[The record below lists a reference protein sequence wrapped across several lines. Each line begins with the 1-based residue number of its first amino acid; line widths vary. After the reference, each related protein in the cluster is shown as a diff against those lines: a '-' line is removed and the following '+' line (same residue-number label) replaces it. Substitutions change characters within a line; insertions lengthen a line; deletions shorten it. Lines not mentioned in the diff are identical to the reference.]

1 MIHNDTQ
8 KVAKSCKKTSPTF
21 YCKNCDYTTSR
32 KSSWLKHLETKKHG
46 NSEMVHN
53 DTSEVAKSCN
63 NERFMCQCGKSYKFH
78 SGYYRHKSKCTWD
91 LNENTECLAK
101 KQSDNGDGTVTIDKC
116 VLTQLF
122 TESFKA
128 LIPVIAD
135 SIGEKSSISGSGSN
149 NTINNQKIFNVN
161 LFLNEQCANAM
172 SIQDFAKQLQLTLND
187 LDRCKPE
194 YLTNVVLKNLRPLA
208 VTDRPFHCTDEDSSK
223 WFVKDREN
231 GWEEDSGDKIITS
244 TEHGIR
250 RQWPSEFEKQHPQWN
265 INEKLQEKYVKI
277 AGNTNA
283 ELNKKDKGKVLEDV
297 KDTVLLN
304 NEVIGQMTPDYKFN
318 QKNM

>member
-1 MIHNDTQ
+1 MLHNVAP
-8 KVAKSCKKTSPTF
+8 KVAKSCSKVAHAF
-21 YCKNCDYTTSR
+21 YCEKCDYGTSK
-32 KSSWLKHLETKKHG
+32 KSSWTKHIQTKKH
-46 NSEMVHN
+46 NAAQMLHN
-53 DTSEVAKSCN
+53 DTPKVAKSCSGG
-63 NERFMCQCGKSYKFH
+63 RFECECGKTYKH
-78 SGYYRHKSKCTWD
+78 HQSYYRHKEKCTWTP
-91 LNENTECLAK
+91 LVENDKLTEISNDDSITMSKTA
-101 KQSDNGDGTVTIDKC
+101 
-116 VLTQLF
+116 LTGLVAEM
-122 TESFKA
+122 TKA

-135 SIGEKSSISGSGSN
+135 SIGGKSSISGSGSN

-172 SIQDFAKQLQLTLND
+172 SIQDFAKQLQLTMND

-223 WFVKDREN
+223 WFVKDIEN

-304 NEVIGQMTPDYKFN
+304 NEVIGQMAPDYKFN